1 MNKKIGNGTDEYEP
15 GADYQQENPET
26 NAGMED
32 AYEEEEEEEEEDDG
46 GYEDPVDIIKD
57 FGAHPLMERAQ
68 KALIQQLKD
77 NQQRIGNE
85 LYDKEEE
92 FKRLTQQREVLGVD
106 LYNLQQ
112 QLAKLQ
118 ISLENSHN
126 EFNSILDAKLQEE
139 ELVKTLEGNNAEQK
153 LQYDEYQKQKK
164 KYSSEL
170 EALNETLRQIE
181 TYNNEVKG
189 EIAMTRRATYKAE
202 QSIQSLEKHKE
213 SQDIYVDRLTQ
224 QIKIL
229 GEQIGLHNGQIE
241 AQRKET
247 SEANLIFKDTTHE
260 LELIEHEKKQLMT
273 QWKAALAG
281 LSRRDEAL
289 AQATQ
294 TLLAAE
300 AAVHDYDVELE
311 TMRRSIQK
319 EQSKNETLVNSKE
332 RIENELSW
340 VEENLNK
347 IRLERES
354 LHDRYTLLTKSLAQ
368 TDAESKK
375 LENIAKTLTTDSES
389 LLQNLQIIT
398 RQRQTLEEEITL
410 ETGSRSNI
418 SKATENLLRQQKK
431 VLEAIHELENEG
443 IGVENE
449 IARTKVDSLNA
460 NMLNDQL
467 KEKLGVEGKE
477 FEEKEKLIEKYAVE
491 IRQRHD
497 EIEKKMY
504 RVDRLNK
511 KYDKM
516 VEATG
521 GEENLG
527 PLENILK
534 NLRREI
540 EESGEGNKELEREWL
555 KKQTEMVTISS
566 SSNEIYERNNELKAR
581 LTVLTQQQLRV
592 VKELNEVK
600 SEVKT
605 AVAANGDMQKDIS
618 KLNSLISMN
627 TDTENLLQNENYVL
641 EMESVEELKEMERES
656 VGLERCV
663 EEMKREKGKLLDEIM
678 ETERQA
684 LLWEKKIQLDKETK
698 AALDPS
704 IGQAE
709 TQEMEREIHRMELR
723 LEALKREQERLVVE
737 MERAIAKRSTIET
750 RYSKTSTHSGGSG
763 RGGGGGTSGTLGMS
777 AGKTA
782 TGATGGVKGGT
793 SGGAA
798 GAAGGG
804 GGGGELTQAGMKK
817 RIQMLKKDAR
827 ELTAEST
834 HFSGAIEEKRAHFS
848 ELTSELERV
857 TNEYN
862 VLETSNRQI
871 QTDINDLLY
880 QKQLNLERLA
890 YQQKFVK
897 RLKEY
902 SQSGIDVSLTLQTQR
917 RLLAASQALD
927 NVKEIIY
934 DLKNSNPHLNEILER
949 VLEMTNTTLSFQHK
963 QEQQE
968 QL

>member
-1 MNKKIGNGTDEYEP
+1 MNKKLGNETDDYEQTH
-15 GADYQQENPET
+15 A
-26 NAGMED
+26 AG
-32 AYEEEEEEEEEDDG
+32 EEEDRPDSPDMNAEETDEEEYDEEGDDG
-46 GYEDPVDIIKD
+46 EGYEDPVDIIKD

-77 NQQRIGNE
+77 NQQRVGSE

-92 FKRLTQQREVLGVD
+92 LKRLIQQREVLGVD

-126 EFNSILDAKLQEE
+126 EFNQILDVKLQEE
-139 ELVKTLEGNNAEQK
+139 ELMKRLEGNNLEQRSQ
-153 LQYDEYQKQKK
+153 LDELIKQKK
-164 KYSSEL
+164 KYLLEL
-170 EALNETLRQIE
+170 ESLNETLRQIE
-181 TYNNEVKG
+181 TYNNEVKS

-213 SQDIYVDRLTQ
+213 TQDIYVDRLTQ

-229 GEQIGLHNGQIE
+229 SEQIGLHNGQIE

-247 SEANLIFKDTTHE
+247 NEANFIFKDTIKE

-294 TLLAAE
+294 TLSNAE

-311 TMRRSIQK
+311 TMKRNIQK
-319 EQSKNETLVNSKE
+319 EQSKNETLVNHKE
-332 RIENELSW
+332 RIENELQW

-347 IRLERES
+347 IRLEREQ
-354 LHDRYTLLTKSLAQ
+354 LHDRYTLLTKSLQQ
-368 TDAESKK
+368 TDVESKK
-375 LENIAKTLTTDSES
+375 LENITKTLTTDSES

-398 RQRQTLEEEITL
+398 RERQRIEEEIAL
-410 ETGSRSNI
+410 ETGSKSNI
-418 SKATENLLRQQKK
+418 NKATENLLKQQAK
-431 VLEAIHELENEG
+431 LLGSIHQLENEG

-449 IARTKVDSLNA
+449 IARTRVDSLNA
-460 NMLNDQL
+460 GMMNDQL
-467 KEKLGVEGKE
+467 KETLSVAAKE
-477 FEEKEKLIEKYAVE
+477 FTEKEALIEKYQVE

-527 PLENILK
+527 PLENIVK
-534 NLRREI
+534 NLMKEI
-540 EESGEGNKELEREWL
+540 DEIQGNNKELEREWL
-555 KKQTEMVTISS
+555 KKQTEMVSITSLS
-566 SSNEIYERNNELKAR
+566 DEIHERNNELKAR
-581 LTVLTQQQLRV
+581 LTVLTQQQLRL
-592 VKELNEVK
+592 VKDLNNLKHEVK
-600 SEVKT
+600 NQYNS
-605 AVAANGDMQKDIS
+605 NSDMQKDIA
-618 KLNSLISMN
+618 KLNSLISAN
-627 TDTENLLQNENYVL
+627 QQQEGALQNENYVL

-656 VGLERCV
+656 LGLQGSIDEI
-663 EEMKREKGKLLDEIM
+663 KREKERMLDEIM

-698 AALDPS
+698 AALDPT

-709 TQEMEREIHRMELR
+709 TQSMEREIHRMELR

-750 RYSKTSTHSGGSG
+750 RYKGGKQPAATGTSTAGMTKGSTMG
-763 RGGGGGTSGTLGMS
+763 KTGGG
-777 AGKTA
+777 A
-782 TGATGGVKGGT
+782 GATT
-793 SGGAA
+793 
-798 GAAGGG
+798 
-804 GGGGELTQAGMKK
+804 GELTQAGMKK
-817 RIQMLKKDAR
+817 RIQLLKKDAR
-827 ELTAEST
+827 ELTAETT
-834 HFSGAIEEKRAHFS
+834 HYTGAIEEKRAIFS

-857 TNEYN
+857 TQDYN
-862 VLETSNRQI
+862 SIEDSNRELQGA
-871 QTDINDLLY
+871 INDSLY
-880 QKQLNLERLA
+880 QKQLNLERVA
-890 YQQKFVK
+890 YKQKYLK

-902 SQSGIDVSLTLQTQR
+902 SQNGIDVSLTLQTQR
-917 RLLAASQALD
+917 RLLAASQSLD

-934 DLKNSNPHLNEILER
+934 DLKNSNPHLNEILDR
-949 VLEMTNTTLSFQHK
+949 VLEMTNTTIQFQED
-963 QEQQE
+963 QV
-968 QL
+968 